1 MKLKKI
7 ASLML
12 AGIMAVSMLAGCKSG
27 TPDPENNGGAS
38 SNTTSSFTQSVLSKT
53 NDVTKALLTADDNN
67 KLDNAVAYTAQS
79 DTATAATVRGYVT
92 DIKWADATW
101 NSVTLMKQ
109 KMIGA
114 ENNVRYES
122 NLADV
127 DFTTDTF
134 WSDSYKKPYTMWTVG
149 VISATVSDN
158 DIAEMIA
165 NKLDEINF
173 PVDNEKFD
181 YSTEIRVAKSVCK
194 NTKLSDADDDYVIIG
209 VAITCNREAVKY

>member
-79 DTATAATVRGYVT
+79 DTADAATVRGYVT

-127 DFTTDTF
+127 DFTTGTF

-165 NKLDEINF
+165 NKLDGINF
-173 PVDNEKFD
+173 PVDDGKFD

-194 NTKLSDADDDYVIIG
+194 NTDLASANDDYVIVG

>member
-1 MKLKKI
+1 MYFLRN
-7 ASLML
+7 
-12 AGIMAVSMLAGCKSG
+12 
-27 TPDPENNGGAS
+27 PE
-38 SNTTSSFTQSVLSKT
+38 
-53 NDVTKALLTADDNN
+53 
-67 KLDNAVAYTAQS
+67 
-79 DTATAATVRGYVT
+79 
-92 DIKWADATW
+92 
-101 NSVTLMKQ
+101 LMKQ